1 MTDHTCKQ
9 PRSICNGHIA
19 VFLKLRVVALGLLWN
34 TVSEEATGEALILV
48 LNRKYFV
55 ETAEILKLV
64 QPTFF
69 NLPGELLAPQLVPK
83 ESGLLVHFL
92 ELPVPHDSVKIFL
105 TKDFID
111 AQKRKRVFN
120 NSLFDLLIQGTIGL
134 ERRSLIH
141 F

>member
-9 PRSICNGHIA
+9 PRSIRNGHIA
-19 VFLKLRVVALGLLWN
+19 VFLKLRVVALGFLWN

-69 NLPGELLAPQLVPK
+69 NLPSELLAP
-83 ESGLLVHFL
+83 
-92 ELPVPHDSVKIFL
+92 
-105 TKDFID
+105 
-111 AQKRKRVFN
+111 
-120 NSLFDLLIQGTIGL
+120 
-134 ERRSLIH
+134 
-141 F
+141 